1 MSARSRPWTFVC
13 DWGTDE
19 QSGSGCSQGTFLNQA
34 LFALDITLGGQAG
47 SKIERRIPLS
57 PLFRVT
63 IGTRRDI
70 PVTHVPCQKVGSARD
85 DRRNNALFSRN
96 TPFLLQSL
104 QVTCNFVLPFRR
116 RSSRRFGADRCFRG
130 AETLQ
135 VIGGWGVCDRAYRTC
150 FGQSARAT
158 LRPTNPATNTP
169 LRREHPP

>member
-34 LFALDITLGGQAG
+34 SFALDITLGGQAG

-57 PLFRVT
+57 PLLRVT

-70 PVTHVPCQKVGSARD
+70 PVTHVPCQKVAR
-85 DRRNNALFSRN
+85 RTMTGETTPFFSRN

-104 QVTCNFVLPFRR
+104 
-116 RSSRRFGADRCFRG
+116 
-130 AETLQ
+130 
-135 VIGGWGVCDRAYRTC
+135 
-150 FGQSARAT
+150 
-158 LRPTNPATNTP
+158 
-169 LRREHPP
+169 